1 MTLRHCPIHKFSL
14 PEMMYYHLPSPSA
27 ITEFLLEL
35 NTGQLMSIKLWK
47 PYQNLMHNFKCSV
60 CPLEC
65 TIVISWLTEMC
76 WCIFFNVHKRE
87 IVLKN
92 KLHFLNC
99 HQPLNKWQIA
109 CKLDLI
115 YLMFYRFT
123 TAFLKSHLQ
132 VFENSACIFPI
143 ISIPMT
149 RLTFTPF
156 LFKRTVRT

>member
-14 PEMMYYHLPSPSA
+14 PKMRYCLHGSSA
-27 ITEFLLEL
+27 ITEFLFEL
-35 NTGQLMSIKLWK
+35 NTDQLMSIKVWK

-65 TIVISWLTEMC
+65 TIVTSWLTEMC
-76 WCIFFNVHKRE
+76 WWIFFNVHKRE

-92 KLHFLNC
+92 KLNFLNC

-115 YLMFYRFT
+115 YLMFYRFAI
-123 TAFLKSHLQ
+123 AFLKSHLQ
-132 VFENSACIFPI
+132 VFENCAYIFPI

-149 RLTFTPF
+149 RLTFTLF
-156 LFKRTVRT
+156 LFLWTVRT